1 MINITI
7 IYHYA
12 PAAAPSISCHYP
24 GPGTLLMVGGNL
36 QEDNRDIWTS
46 MVQLAG
52 GEGVSCGV

>member
-7 IYHYA
+7 I
-12 PAAAPSISCHYP
+12 PLCSCSTSISCHYP

>member
-7 IYHYA
+7 I
-12 PAAAPSISCHYP
+12 PLCSCSSLNIVSYP

-52 GEGVSCGV
+52 GAGVSCGG

>member
-7 IYHYA
+7 I
-12 PAAAPSISCHYP
+12 PLCSCSSSISCHYT
-24 GPGTLLMVGGNL
+24 GPGTLLMVSGNL